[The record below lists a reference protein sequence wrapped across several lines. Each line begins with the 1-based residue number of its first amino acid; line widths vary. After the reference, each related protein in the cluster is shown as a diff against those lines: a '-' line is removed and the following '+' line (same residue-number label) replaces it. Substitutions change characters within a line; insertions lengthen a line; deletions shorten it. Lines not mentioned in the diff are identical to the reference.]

1 MLYSD
6 TSSLLS
12 ASRSVSTIPDIV
24 MPRARCGGKAKA
36 AARADPNA
44 QLLQELP
51 VNTTVAPPVDPV
63 TTQVDDD
70 PDGLVAL
77 GVTGPAGMVRS

>member
-1 MLYSD
+1 
-6 TSSLLS
+6 
-12 ASRSVSTIPDIV
+12 
-24 MPRARCGGKAKA
+24 MPRRGGRAGGRVGKA
-36 AARADPNA
+36 RPPLPRFPNLDPNA
-44 QLLQELP
+44 QLLSQPP
-51 VNTTVAPPVDPV
+51 VDTTVAPPVDPN